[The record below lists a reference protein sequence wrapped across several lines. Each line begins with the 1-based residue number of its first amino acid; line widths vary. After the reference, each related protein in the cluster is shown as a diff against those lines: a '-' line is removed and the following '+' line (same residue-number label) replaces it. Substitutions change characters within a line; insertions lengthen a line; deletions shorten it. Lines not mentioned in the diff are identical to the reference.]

1 MRNVSYEK
9 QASGTRIYQTP
20 TVLVLMNDYDS
31 DQMYRQVKNLSKII
45 QYQEK
50 LFLFEKGFKE

>member
-9 QASGTRIYQTP
+9 QASSTRIYQTP
-20 TVLVLMNDYDS
+20 TVLVLMNDYNS
-31 DQMYRQVKNLSKII
+31 DQIYRQVENRSKTI

>member
-1 MRNVSYEK
+1 VSYEK

-31 DQMYRQVKNLSKII
+31 DQMYRQVKNLSKTI